1 MGIIFDGKKF
11 AKGKE
16 ELLKTKVT
24 ALKTK
29 PKLVSILVGN
39 DKASSL
45 YSTLKQNAAKRIKV
59 GFEIKR
65 LPETTESEKIIELIK
80 KLNSDKKVQGIM
92 VQLPLPKALK
102 SKTVRILNTIDPKK
116 DVDGLTKNSPF
127 TPAAVKAVIE
137 IINFAIKPLPYI
149 GKKAAVVGAKGSVG
163 KSVVGEIKKLG
174 FKVTECDKDTR
185 DLYAKLHEVDLIIS
199 ATGEPELIKSQM
211 LKEGVI
217 AIDVGAPVGDFD
229 FVSVKS
235 VSSFLTPVPGGV
247 GPVTI
252 MCLLENLVDTVY
264 NS

>member
-11 AKGKE
+11 ANEKE
-16 ELLKTKVT
+16 EILKTKVST
-24 ALKTK
+24 LKIK
-29 PKLVSILVGN
+29 PKLISILVGN

-45 YSTLKQNAAKRIKV
+45 YSALKQNAAKRIGL
-59 GFEIKR
+59 GFEIKK
-65 LPETTESEKIIELIK
+65 LSQDTSAEEIINLIK
-80 KLNSDKKVQGIM
+80 KLNTDKKVNGIM

-102 SKTVRILNTIDPKK
+102 TKTQKILNTIDSKK
-116 DVDGLTKNSPF
+116 DVDGLTKNSPY
-127 TPAAVKAVIE
+127 TPAAVKAVSE

-163 KSVVGEIKKLG
+163 KNVVGEIKKLG

-185 DLYAKLHEVDLIIS
+185 DLYAKLHEVDLIVS
-199 ATGEPELIKSQM
+199 ATGEPQLIKSQM

-229 FVSVKS
+229 FESVKR

-247 GPVTI
+247 GPVTVVS
-252 MCLLENLVDTVY
+252 LLENLVGTV
-264 NS
+264 N